1 MEKIS
6 LAFLSSIEY
15 GIITMGHL
23 PYQKYLLDAF
33 HMPGTMLLSGDRD
46 IINKRKKDSA
56 YLKPVFH

>member
-6 LAFLSSIEY
+6 LAFLSSVEY
-15 GIITMGHL
+15 AIVTVGHL
-23 PYQKYLLDAF
+23 PYQKYLLDAY

-46 IINKRKKDSA
+46 IMNKRNKDSA